1 MSKPVQ
7 APRRLQGAHF
17 AFMRALVQGLDE
29 RASWERYLRIEG
41 EHDDLRTV
49 RRTIAWIRDEF
60 AAAARRERRPG
71 TARLI
76 LLDSQRVSAAP
87 VMPSLEAFAA
97 EHGMEDFS
105 EADLLEAYQDAYPTT
120 GGTGRGG
127 ATRRARLIER
137 QLDALHWLQGLVAQD
152 PRAGDWVGA
161 WLNPNLVQRLE
172 SAGITTIQALVERV
186 NTGGKRWWADLRGVG
201 ERKAARLVDW
211 LRSNEEVLS
220 VQIRPSTATPPRRL
234 SREECSALPVSA
246 SGLRPLEK
254 LVVPEHC
261 NGAQGGLRADPSVCR
276 LAARTD
282 QEAVLAWLQTVGT
295 PGASGA
301 LSTTYRSYRREAE
314 RLLLWAAFERGVALS
329 SLGAE
334 DAAAFAAFLR
344 APPVSW
350 CGPRHQ
356 PRWSEQWR
364 PLEGALSLTSVRQ
377 SLVILRGLFAFLLEH
392 GYLVANPF
400 QNLPPLA
407 SSAHKQTKKRALT
420 PEQWRTLWGAIRVRG
435 SGVAARRLCRAV
447 QWLYATGL
455 RPSELVAA
463 RCEDLVGPESGKR
476 AATGGWTLQVKSRA
490 GHTREVPVPADLL
503 QELGQELARHGRER
517 DPSAPSN
524 LGIHLLAQFP
534 GPGGQPR
541 PWTVSGL
548 QQAIKRHVGAVADQ
562 LGPETGEPIRQATA
576 RWLRHSHAS
585 HALEPATGAPAGKQ
599 REAIEAVRI
608 RLGHARRST
617 TRKFLP
623 AESQPLPHPSFTP
636 LQA

>member
-1 MSKPVQ
+1 MSKPVR
-7 APRRLQGAHF
+7 ARRRLQGAHF

-29 RASWERYLRIEG
+29 RSSWERYLRIEG

-76 LLDSQRVSAAP
+76 LLDSQRVPAAP
-87 VMPSLEAFAA
+87 VLPSLEAFAA
-97 EHGMEDFS
+97 ERGMEDFS
-105 EADLLEAYQDAYPTT
+105 EADLLEAYQDAYPAP
-120 GGTGRGG
+120 GRPGQGG
-127 ATRRARLIER
+127 ATRRARLIQR

-172 SAGITTIQALVERV
+172 SGGITTIQALVERV
-186 NTGGKRWWADLRGVG
+186 NTGGTRWWAGLRGVG

-220 VQIRPSTATPPRRL
+220 VRIRPSTATPPKRL
-234 SREECSALPVSA
+234 SREECNALPGA
-246 SGLRPLEK
+246 ANGLRPLEK
-254 LVVPEHC
+254 LVVPAHC
-261 NGAQGGLRADPSVCR
+261 NGAQGGLRADPAMCR

-295 PGASGA
+295 PGPTGA

-329 SLGAE
+329 SLGTE
-334 DAAAFAAFLR
+334 DAAAFAAFLS

-356 PRWSEQWR
+356 PRWSQEWR
-364 PLEGALSLTSVRQ
+364 PLEGALSVTSVRQ
-377 SLVILRGLFAFLLEH
+377 SLVILRSLFAFLLEH

-400 QNLPPLA
+400 EHLPRLQPNPYQQG
-407 SSAHKQTKKRALT
+407 HKQVLT
-420 PEQWRTLWGAIRVRG
+420 PEQWATFWNVLRVRG
-435 SGVAARRLCRAV
+435 NGVAGRRLRRAV

-463 RCEDLVGPESGKR
+463 RFEDLVGPESAHR
-476 AATGGWTLQVKSRA
+476 AGTAGWMLQVKSRV

-503 QELGQELARHGRER
+503 LELGQELARHGRER
-517 DPSAPSN
+517 DPSAASN

-534 GPGGQPR
+534 GPGGRPR

-548 QQAIKRHVGAVADQ
+548 QQAIRRHVGAVADQ
-562 LGPETGEPIRQATA
+562 LGPETGEPIRKATA

-585 HALEPATGAPAGKQ
+585 RALEPANAAPAGKQ
-599 REAIEAVRI
+599 RDVIETVRLQ
-608 RLGHARRST
+608 LGHARRST
-617 TRKFLP
+617 TRRFL
-623 AESQPLPHPSFTP
+623 A
-636 LQA
+636 A